1 MYDFQSIVTEG
12 DYHIFMNTVLFD
24 NDRYIQRYSI
34 EMTRL
39 EAGHRFFMQLP
50 SVPNTLSRLFCHW
63 SFNVREYVHRL
74 LVFKIIDM

>member
-12 DYHIFMNTVLFD
+12 DYHIFINTVLFKT
-24 NDRYIQRYSI
+24 DRYIQRFNI

-39 EAGHRFFMQLP
+39 EAGHHFYFQLP
-50 SVPNTLSRLFCHW
+50 PVPNMLSRLFCHW

-74 LVFKIIDM
+74 LVFKIMDM